1 MSNNRL
7 VIHELLNG
15 EKYTPEAA
23 DRILEDHLLQSLEHH
38 ENTTLDFTTPYPF
51 THPVPFL
58 VCLLTPLFSE
68 YKFTKATLTENNK
81 LLFIYPPR
89 DKGVK
94 LKKNIAT
101 VLGLAEI
108 RSTSLQSLRISVSHA
123 HH

>member
-58 VCLLTPLFSE
+58 VCLLNPLFSE
-68 YKFTKATLTENNK
+68 YNFSKNTLIENNK

-89 DKGVK
+89 DKGIK
-94 LKKNIAT
+94 LKRNIAT

-108 RSTSLQSLRISVSHA
+108 RSTSLKVTKASINHA
-123 HH
+123 RH